1 MQSGTQCDKIQPDT
15 FRDYRRRACLSETSL
30 SPYDTALRRVLLGS
44 NARTTCHAVQALQL
58 AKSLRTLLVD
68 HKITGGEGALK
79 AFAAPPVAAI
89 WLNRSSTYAVAVL
102 AVLASG

>member
-1 MQSGTQCDKIQPDT
+1 
-15 FRDYRRRACLSETSL
+15 LSETSL

-68 HKITGGEGALK
+68 HKTTGGEVALK
-79 AFAAPPVAAI
+79 ASAADAAPPVAAI